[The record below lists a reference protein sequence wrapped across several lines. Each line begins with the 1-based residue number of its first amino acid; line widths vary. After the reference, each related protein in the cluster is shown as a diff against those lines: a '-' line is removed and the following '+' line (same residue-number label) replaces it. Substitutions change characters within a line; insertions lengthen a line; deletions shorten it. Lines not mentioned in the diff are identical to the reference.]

1 VCPDRPAPAAS
12 EAAREGGWGFIQLT
26 VTRVT
31 IRSATDRDIAAVLSL
46 WQACGTTP
54 GVSDTREGLAGL
66 LALAPDA
73 LLLAEVQATM
83 IGSLIVGWDGWRGSF
98 YRLAV
103 RPEQRRRGVATAL
116 LREGE
121 RRLKDLGA
129 ARMTAIV
136 ASDEPGALAFWEA
149 SGYGRQADRVRFIRH
164 T

>member
-1 VCPDRPAPAAS
+1 M
-12 EAAREGGWGFIQLT
+12 
-26 VTRVT
+26 
-31 IRSATDRDIAAVLSL
+31 
-46 WQACGTTP
+46 
-54 GVSDTREGLAGL
+54 SDTREGLAGL

-73 LLLAEVQATM
+73 LLLAEAQAMM

-103 RPEQRRRGVATAL
+103 RPEHRRRGVATAL

>member
-1 VCPDRPAPAAS
+1 MTDPV
-12 EAAREGGWGFIQLT
+12 
-26 VTRVT
+26 
-31 IRSATDRDIAAVLSL
+31 IRSATHADIAAVLSL
-46 WQACGTTP
+46 WHACATPP

-66 LALAPDA
+66 LAARPEG
-73 LLLAEVQATM
+73 LLVAESEEIM

-103 RPEQRRRGVATAL
+103 RPERRRRGVATAL

-121 RRLKDLGA
+121 RRLARLGA
-129 ARMTAIV
+129 VRLSVLV

-149 SGYGRQADRVRFIRH
+149 SGYRRQAERVRFIRE

>member
-1 VCPDRPAPAAS
+1 MTDPV
-12 EAAREGGWGFIQLT
+12 
-26 VTRVT
+26 
-31 IRSATDRDIAAVLSL
+31 IRSGTRADIAAVLAL
-46 WQACGTTP
+46 WQACGTPP

-66 LALAPDA
+66 LAAAPEG
-73 LLLAEVQATM
+73 LLVAESDELM

-103 RPEQRRRGVATAL
+103 RPERRRRGVATAL

-121 RRLKDLGA
+121 RRLARLGA
-129 ARMTAIV
+129 TRLSALV

-149 SGYGRQADRVRFIRH
+149 SGYHRQADRVRFIRE